1 MAIFNEKAV
10 LRLGRGLQQTG
21 RLNEEGVAQ
30 ALTVMSRYHAVAR
43 AMRANP
49 FEVLATA
56 AVRDASNGPEFVE
69 GLRVRMPGV
78 PIRILSGK
86 EEAALSAAGVLCGIP
101 SAEGI
106 LLDIG
111 GGSLEAV
118 RLLAGKQIMSE
129 TMRLGVIRLA
139 DRAGGDLLRARSI
152 VEEDTALVPWLA
164 QGRRAGSLSGRW
176 RLPGARPHPHG
187 PDQLSA

>member
-1 MAIFNEKAV
+1 MH
-10 LRLGRGLQQTG
+10 
-21 RLNEEGVAQ
+21 Q

-43 AMRANP
+43 AMHAHP

-56 AVRDASNGPEFVE
+56 AVRDAENGADFVA
-69 GLRVRMPGV
+69 GLRERMPGV
-78 PIRILSGK
+78 PIRILTGK

-118 RLLAGKQIMSE
+118 RLLAGKQILSE

-139 DRAGGDLLRARSI
+139 DRAGATTCCARGPSSRRI
-152 VEEDTALVPWLA
+152 PRWCP
-164 QGRRAGSLSGRW
+164 GCRRAPGRICIWWVAHSGRSPASTW
-176 RLPGARPHPHG
+176 PRP
-187 PDQLSA
+187 AIR